1 MLRPDPYTTI
11 YMKEALYWEPVDKN
25 NKVVHCLL
33 CPHNCRI
40 SPDKTGICRVRK
52 NDDGKLYSLIYN
64 EFTSIHLDPIEK
76 KPLYHFY
83 PGSHILSVGTFGCN
97 FRCLHCQNWEISQS
111 NQGDAPTHKITP
123 ESAVA
128 LAKKDDSIG
137 IAHTYNEPLINYEWV
152 FETAKL
158 IHKENLKNVL
168 VTNGYINEQ
177 PWENLLPFVDAANI
191 DVKSFRDEFYKKIC
205 SGRLGPVLR
214 SVEIMVKRNKHVEV
228 TYLLI
233 PHQND
238 SEQEIEDMVDWLSS
252 VNPEIPLHFS
262 RYFPQYK
269 MDEPE
274 TPIATLEKAKKIA
287 LKRLKY
293 VYLGNVK

>member
-1 MLRPDPYTTI
+1 
-11 YMKEALYWEPVDKN
+11 
-25 NKVVHCLL
+25 
-33 CPHNCRI
+33 
-40 SPDKTGICRVRK
+40 
-52 NDDGKLYSLIYN
+52 
-64 EFTSIHLDPIEK
+64 
-76 KPLYHFY
+76 
-83 PGSHILSVGTFGCN
+83 
-97 FRCLHCQNWEISQS
+97 
-111 NQGDAPTHKITP
+111 
-123 ESAVA
+123 
-128 LAKKDDSIG
+128 
-137 IAHTYNEPLINYEWV
+137 
-152 FETAKL
+152 
-158 IHKENLKNVL
+158 
-168 VTNGYINEQ
+168 
-177 PWENLLPFVDAANI
+177 
-191 DVKSFRDEFYKKIC
+191 
-205 SGRLGPVLR
+205 
-214 SVEIMVKRNKHVEV
+214 VEIMVKRNKHVEV